1 MKEMLI
7 HALVG
12 AGSGMLLAA
21 LWYVGGQA
29 AALAFA
35 IP

>member
-21 LWYVGGQA
+21 LWYLGGQA
-29 AALAFA
+29 VAFA
-35 IP
+35 IS